1 MKFNVSLPRQRME
14 SYGESDLIRP
24 RYRYL
29 LAAAFLTAVSYAQN
43 SPAAGSPD
51 TSVKTTSTS
60 SDKKGPTGGG
70 RVVLRVGTQ
79 EVTETEFESRIGEI
93 EGQGDADH
101 ESALEKERR
110 RLGDD
115 YASVLML
122 SQRAV
127 ETHLDATPE
136 IRKKLEIARIQ
147 ILSDAEFASLM
158 DQEKPTHEDVTA
170 YYKSHTVDFEQVQV
184 RRLFLWKKG
193 ADSNNTRGMTPEATR
208 ARADAIL
215 KTSAEGGD
223 TTKLT
228 EGFKKSDEGL
238 LDMQPL
244 TFPRGELPPAM
255 EKAAFA
261 SQEGKWSQVQD
272 TKDSI
277 ILVQLLKREQR
288 QLGEVESLI
297 EQRLQNQKL
306 QTKLNELKKNA
317 GIWMDEKYFGTAGGD
332 TKPSSGSVMPMKSD
346 DSTGSGGTNEQRS
359 GGTNEQKR

>member
-1 MKFNVSLPRQRME
+1 MAV
-14 SYGESDLIRP
+14 
-24 RYRYL
+24 L
-29 LAAAFLTAVSYAQN
+29 LAAVGFAQN
-43 SPAAGSPD
+43 SPA
-51 TSVKTTSTS
+51 TS
-60 SDKKGPTGGG
+60 SPATPDKAASPAPDKKSASGE
-70 RVVLRVGTQ
+70 RVVLRVGNQ
-79 EVTETEFESRIGEI
+79 EVTESEFESRIGEI
-93 EGQGDADH
+93 EGKGDPDR
-101 ESALEKERR
+101 EGALEKERR

-122 SQRAV
+122 SHRAV

-136 IRKKLEIARIQ
+136 IKKKLEIGRIQ

-158 DQEKPTHEDVTA
+158 DQAKPTLDEVTS
-170 YYKSHTVDFEQVQV
+170 YYKTHTSDYEQVQV

-193 ADSNNTRGMTPEATR
+193 ADSNNTRGMSPETAR

-223 TTKLT
+223 ATKLT
-228 EGFKKSDEGL
+228 EEFKKSDEGL

-306 QTKLNELKKNA
+306 QVKLKELKKNA
-317 GIWMDEKYFGTAGGD
+317 GIWMDEKYFGAADGD
-332 TKPSSGSVMPMKSD
+332 KKSTSSSATPMKSD
-346 DSTGSGGTNEQRS
+346 DSTGSGGTNEQ
-359 GGTNEQKR
+359 KR